1 MARALRY
8 LGQAAVYLLTA
19 ILLGVLSDS
28 PAYVTFPR
36 DQALIKLSL
45 VHSAEHTEPCRRL
58 TAKELAELA
67 PNMRKPMSCPRER
80 LPLWLEVSLDGRL
93 LFSESLPPA
102 GLSKDGP
109 ARAYH
114 RILVAPGRHSLSLK
128 MRDSART
135 EGYDYQLDTEVE
147 LEALQN
153 LVVDFRPESGGF
165 FLR

>member
-8 LGQAAVYLLTA
+8 LGQAAVYLA
-19 ILLGVLSDS
+19 IAVLLGVLSDS
-28 PAYVTFPR
+28 PTYLAFPR

-45 VHSAEHTEPCRRL
+45 VHSAQRKEPCRRL
-58 TAKELAELA
+58 TAEELAELA
-67 PNMRKPMSCPRER
+67 PNMRKPTVCGRER
-80 LPLWLEVSLDGRL
+80 LSLWLEVRLDGRL
-93 LFSESLPPA
+93 LLSESLPPA

-109 ARAYH
+109 ARVYH
-114 RILVAPGRHSLSLK
+114 RMPVAPGRHRLSLK

-135 EGYDYQLDTEVE
+135 EGYDYELDTEVE

-165 FLR
+165 ILR